1 MQVALVGMCVY
12 WGGGGDGR
20 KSLKCQC
27 GAVSLKLS
35 MKLNTVCSLIWSY
48 SSMIFQRLAFWIRQR
63 VWGQWN
69 ATPCT
74 LSTLWQPHI
83 FCPTHLTLP
92 KLWSTGAE
100 SQKSLASGSHHEDC
114 RRAYDK
120 SSCKSCLREVNVV
133 GGCGVLHFLI
143 SWQEKFSWISARPI
157 WKRWL
162 VTRSMGAFWEI
173 LLLNFNA
180 NDAVSH

>member
-12 WGGGGDGR
+12 WGGGGGGK

-69 ATPCT
+69 ATAYT

-83 FCPTHLTLP
+83 CLTHLTLP

-100 SQKSLASGSHHEDC
+100 TQKSLASGPHHEDY
-114 RRAYDK
+114 RRACDK
-120 SSCKSCLREVNVV
+120 SSCKSCLREVKSMMW
-133 GGCGVLHFLI
+133 C
-143 SWQEKFSWISARPI
+143 SAFPN
-157 WKRWL
+157 L
-162 VTRSMGAFWEI
+162 MTRKI
-173 LLLNFNA
+173 
-180 NDAVSH
+180 